1 MNLFENE
8 FNSINLLPID
18 GEVYYIENFLNEKEQ
33 QFFFQALLKNIEW
46 KADEVKI
53 FGKHIITKRKM
64 AWYANEEIEY
74 TYSGISRKANLWNN
88 ELLALKSRIE
98 KDFPDHFNACLLNLY
113 HAGNEGMGWHS
124 DNEKTIVEN
133 SAIAS
138 ISLGAARKFSFKHK
152 ISDQTISLN
161 LASGSLLLMKG
172 ETQKY
177 WLHSLPKTTKVL
189 EARINL
195 TFRRMV

>member
-1 MNLFENE
+1 MKLFENE
-8 FNSINLLPID
+8 FNSINLLPFD
-18 GEVYYIENFLNEKEQ
+18 GEVFYIENFLNEKEQ

-64 AWYANEEIEY
+64 AWYANEEIQY
-74 TYSGISRKANLWNN
+74 TYSGISRKAILWNN
-88 ELLALKSRIE
+88 ELLALKNRIE

-152 ISDQTISLN
+152 ISNQTISLN

-177 WLHSLPKTTKVL
+177 WLHSLPKSTKVL
-189 EARINL
+189 ESRINL

>member
-1 MNLFENE
+1 MNVFENE
-8 FNSINLLPID
+8 FNSINLLPFD
-18 GEVYYIENFLNEKEQ
+18 GEVFYIENFLNEKEQ

-64 AWYANEEIEY
+64 AWYANEEIQY
-74 TYSGISRKANLWNN
+74 TYSGISRKAILWNN
-88 ELLALKSRIE
+88 ELLALKNRIE

-152 ISDQTISLN
+152 ISNQTISLN

-177 WLHSLPKTTKVL
+177 WLHSLPKSTKVL
-189 EARINL
+189 ESRINL

>member
-1 MNLFENE
+1 MNLFEKD
-8 FNSINLLPID
+8 FNSINILPFD
-18 GEVYYIENFLNEKEQ
+18 GEVVYIENFLNEKEQ

-64 AWYANEEIEY
+64 AWYANEEIQY
-74 TYSGISRKANLWNN
+74 TYSGISRKAILWNN
-88 ELLALKSRIE
+88 ELLALKNRIE

-152 ISDQTISLN
+152 IFNQTISLN

-177 WLHSLPKTTKVL
+177 WLHSLPKSTKVL
-189 EARINL
+189 ESRINL

>member
-1 MNLFENE
+1 MKLFENE
-8 FNSINLLPID
+8 FNSINLLPFD
-18 GEVYYIENFLNEKEQ
+18 GEVFYFENFLNEKEQ

-64 AWYANEEIEY
+64 AWYANEEIQY
-74 TYSGISRKANLWNN
+74 TYSGISRKAILWNN
-88 ELLALKSRIE
+88 ELLALKNRIE

-152 ISDQTISLN
+152 ISNQTISLN

-177 WLHSLPKTTKVL
+177 WLHSLPKSTKVL
-189 EARINL
+189 ESRINL

>member
-8 FNSINLLPID
+8 FNSINLLPFD
-18 GEVYYIENFLNEKEQ
+18 GEVFYIENFLNEKEQ

-64 AWYANEEIEY
+64 AWYANEEIQY
-74 TYSGISRKANLWNN
+74 TYSGISRKAILWNN
-88 ELLALKSRIE
+88 ELLALKNRIE

-152 ISDQTISLN
+152 ISNQTISLN

-177 WLHSLPKTTKVL
+177 WLHSLPKSTKVL
-189 EARINL
+189 ESRINL

>member
-8 FNSINLLPID
+8 FNSINLLPFD
-18 GEVYYIENFLNEKEQ
+18 GEVFYIENFLNEKEQ

-64 AWYANEEIEY
+64 AWYANEEIQY
-74 TYSGISRKANLWNN
+74 TYSGISRKAILWNN
-88 ELLALKSRIE
+88 ELLALKNRIE

-152 ISDQTISLN
+152 IFNQTISLN

-177 WLHSLPKTTKVL
+177 WLHSLPKSTKVL
-189 EARINL
+189 ESRINL